1 MGHRNKSFGRG
12 EWSLPEASSPRV
24 KKPQY
29 EGRASPKLLTL
40 LSDEALD
47 TGCKDKYAHP
57 WCVRSQIMKC
67 RAVAVAIL
75 LGTIFVG
82 SNAQARGPYGS
93 ISVGNWKGGA
103 YTNDQTGSFSH
114 CAAGA
119 PYASGVFFVVMIDG
133 NGGWSLGFTHDQWT
147 LTRGQAFPLTL
158 TFDGQ
163 QPFNV
168 HGVPIADKLV
178 RVPMPSN
185 SALIAQFRKA
195 KAMTAY
201 TQGQL
206 FQFNLDQTGQ
216 LLPVLANC
224 VAKTKQTGVA
234 SAGDFSL
241 PVAKPVAAAAPS
253 DSAAAK
259 TDRLFDQTGTGFLV
273 SMNGHLV
280 TNAHVV
286 QRCVGDILGN
296 LSGEAPAK
304 LRLVSSD
311 ETNDLALLQVSGSF
325 KDVARIRDRAI
336 QSGDSVVAIGYPF
349 HGLLTSDFTV
359 TTGIVSSLSGVL
371 NDTRFLQ
378 ISAAVQPGN
387 SGGPLLAS
395 SGDVVGVVAAK
406 LNTFKFARAT
416 GNIPEN
422 INFAIKTGALR
433 DFLDN
438 SVVPY
443 QISDAKAE
451 LKTADIARNA
461 RAFTF
466 LISCKAKP
474 QETAKK

>member
-1 MGHRNKSFGRG
+1 
-12 EWSLPEASSPRV
+12 
-24 KKPQY
+24 
-29 EGRASPKLLTL
+29 
-40 LSDEALD
+40 
-47 TGCKDKYAHP
+47 
-57 WCVRSQIMKC
+57 MKC
-67 RAVAVAIL
+67 RAAAVAVLLSAI
-75 LGTIFVG
+75 FA
-82 SNAQARGPYGS
+82 SSAAEARAYGS

-103 YTNDQTGSFSH
+103 YTNDQTGAFSH

-119 PYASGVFFVVMIDG
+119 SYASGVHFVVMIDQD
-133 NGGWSLGFTHDQWT
+133 GGWALGFAHEQWKLRT
-147 LTRGQAFPLTL
+147 GEAFPLTL

-168 HGVPIADKLV
+168 HGIPVADKLV
-178 RVPMPSN
+178 RVPMPIN
-185 SALIAQFRKA
+185 SALIAQFRRA
-195 KAMTAY
+195 KSMTAY

-206 FQFNLDQTGQ
+206 FQFNLDHTGQ

-224 VAKTKQTGVA
+224 VAKIKQSGLA
-234 SAGDFSL
+234 AAGDFSVL
-241 PVAKPVAAAAPS
+241 PAAKPAAAAAPPE
-253 DSAAAK
+253 SASTK
-259 TDRLFDQTGTGFLV
+259 PERMFDQKGTGFVV
-273 SMNGHLV
+273 STNGHLV

-286 QRCVGDILGN
+286 QGCVGDILGN
-296 LSGEAPAK
+296 PTGEAPAK

-311 ETNDLALLQVSGSF
+311 ETNDLALLQATGTF
-325 KDVARIRDRAI
+325 KDIAKIRDKPI
-336 QSGDSVVAIGYPF
+336 QSGDSVVAIGFPF

-359 TTGIVSSLSGVL
+359 TTGIVSSLSGIF

-395 SGDVVGVVAAK
+395 NGDVVGVVAAK
-406 LNTFKFARAT
+406 LNAFKFVKAT

-438 SVVPY
+438 SVVSY
-443 QISDAKAE
+443 QISDAKEE

-466 LISCKAKP
+466 LISCKAKAKDAKEK
-474 QETAKK
+474 ETAKN

>member
-1 MGHRNKSFGRG
+1 
-12 EWSLPEASSPRV
+12 
-24 KKPQY
+24 
-29 EGRASPKLLTL
+29 
-40 LSDEALD
+40 
-47 TGCKDKYAHP
+47 
-57 WCVRSQIMKC
+57 MKC
-67 RAVAVAIL
+67 RVAAVAAL
-75 LGTIFVG
+75 LCTIFAN
-82 SNAQARGPYGS
+82 SNADARGPYGT
-93 ISVGNWKGGA
+93 INVGNWQGGA
-103 YTNDQTGSFSH
+103 YTNDRTGSFSH

-119 PYASGVFFVVMIDG
+119 RYASGVYFVVMID
-133 NGGWSLGFTHDQWT
+133 NSGGWSLGFMHEQWR
-147 LTRGQAFPLTL
+147 LTTGEAFPLTL

-168 HGVPIADKLV
+168 HGVPVADRLV
-178 RVPMPSN
+178 RVPMPGN
-185 SALIAQFRKA
+185 SSLIAQFRRA

-201 TQGQL
+201 TQGRL
-206 FQFNLDQTGQ
+206 FQFNLDQTAQ
-216 LLPVLANC
+216 LLPVLAHC
-224 VAKTKQTGVA
+224 VAKVRQSGLA
-234 SAGDFSL
+234 SAGDFSVL
-241 PVAKPVAAAAPS
+241 PTARPVAAAAP
-253 DSAAAK
+253 DAAPGK
-259 TDRLFDQTGTGFLV
+259 PDKLFDQSGTGFLV
-273 SMNGHLV
+273 STNGHLV

-286 QRCVGDILGN
+286 QGCVGDIQGN

-311 ETNDLALLQVSGSF
+311 ETNDLALLQVTGSF
-325 KDVARIRDRAI
+325 KDVARIRDKAI

-359 TTGIVSSLSGVL
+359 TTGIVSSLSGVF

-387 SGGPLLAS
+387 SGGPLLAA

-406 LNTFKFARAT
+406 LNALKFARAT

-443 QISDAKAE
+443 QISDARAE
-451 LKTADIARNA
+451 LKTADVARNA

-466 LISCKAKP
+466 LISCKAKAKEK
-474 QETAKK
+474 ETAKN

>member
-1 MGHRNKSFGRG
+1 
-12 EWSLPEASSPRV
+12 V
-24 KKPQY
+24 
-29 EGRASPKLLTL
+29 
-40 LSDEALD
+40 D
-47 TGCKDKYAHP
+47 AHP
-57 WCVRSQIMKC
+57 
-67 RAVAVAIL
+67 
-75 LGTIFVG
+75 
-82 SNAQARGPYGS
+82 
-93 ISVGNWKGGA
+93 
-103 YTNDQTGSFSH
+103 
-114 CAAGA
+114 
-119 PYASGVFFVVMIDG
+119 
-133 NGGWSLGFTHDQWT
+133 
-147 LTRGQAFPLTL
+147 GQAFPLTL

-185 SALIAQFRKA
+185 SSLINQFRRA

-224 VAKTKQTGVA
+224 VAKIKQSGLA
-234 SAGDFSL
+234 SAGDFSVL
-241 PVAKPVAAAAPS
+241 PVAKPVAAAAAP
-253 DSAAAK
+253 DSAPAK
-259 TDRLFDQTGTGFLV
+259 PDRLLDQAGTGFLV
-273 SMNGHLV
+273 STNGHLV

-286 QRCVGDILGN
+286 AGCVGDIQGN
-296 LSGEAPAK
+296 LTGEAPTR

-311 ETNDLALLQVSGSF
+311 ETNDLALLQATGSF
-325 KDVARIRDRAI
+325 KEVAKIRDKAT
-336 QSGDSVVAIGYPF
+336 QSGDSVVAIGYPY

-359 TTGIVSSLSGVL
+359 TTGIVSSLSGLL

-406 LNTFKFARAT
+406 LNAIKFVRAT

-466 LISCKAKP
+466 LISCKAKAKER
-474 QETAKK
+474 ETAKN

>member
-1 MGHRNKSFGRG
+1 M
-12 EWSLPEASSPRV
+12 V
-24 KKPQY
+24 
-29 EGRASPKLLTL
+29 T
-40 LSDEALD
+40 
-47 TGCKDKYAHP
+47 
-57 WCVRSQIMKC
+57 
-67 RAVAVAIL
+67 
-75 LGTIFVG
+75 
-82 SNAQARGPYGS
+82 
-93 ISVGNWKGGA
+93 
-103 YTNDQTGSFSH
+103 
-114 CAAGA
+114 
-119 PYASGVFFVVMIDG
+119 IDG
-133 NGGWSLGFTHDQWT
+133 NGGWGLGFMHEQWT
-147 LTRGQAFPLTL
+147 LTQGQAFPLTL

-168 HGVPIADKLV
+168 HGVPIGDKVV
-178 RVPMPSN
+178 RVPMPTN

-195 KAMTAY
+195 KGMTAY

-206 FQFNLDQTGQ
+206 FQFSLDQTGQ
-216 LLPVLANC
+216 LLPVLAHC
-224 VAKTKQTGVA
+224 VAKVRQSGVA
-234 SAGDFSL
+234 SAGDFSVL
-241 PVAKPVAAAAPS
+241 PAAKAVAAAAP
-253 DSAAAK
+253 DSAPAK
-259 TDRLFDQTGTGFLV
+259 PDRLFDQKGTGFLV
-273 SMNGHLV
+273 STNGHLV

-286 QRCVGDILGN
+286 QGCVGDIQGN
-296 LSGEAPAK
+296 PSGDAPAK

-311 ETNDLALLQVSGSF
+311 ETNDLALLQVTGSF
-325 KDVARIRDRAI
+325 KDIAKIRDKAI

-359 TTGIVSSLSGVL
+359 TTGIVSSLSGIL

-378 ISAAVQPGN
+378 ISAAIQPGN

-406 LNTFKFARAT
+406 LNAIKFVRAT

-443 QISDAKAE
+443 QISDAKDE

-466 LISCKAKP
+466 LISCKAKAK
-474 QETAKK
+474 ETAKN